1 MTPWWCVPSVF
12 CKWAGPVRFAYNLTS
27 TRDPIPFPSASHSPS
42 HRVDHLQEPAK
53 RGAAVTA
60 DSPASK
66 MASGRRG
73 HNSRTQARNKLG
85 QFSPEPVVVTVTD
98 SDSNNDSGSYLD
110 SDFDRDLNVNEATET
125 TAVKPLV

>member
-1 MTPWWCVPSVF
+1 M
-12 CKWAGPVRFAYNLTS
+12 
-27 TRDPIPFPSASHSPS
+27 
-42 HRVDHLQEPAK
+42 
-53 RGAAVTA
+53 TA

-125 TAVKPLV
+125 TAVKKMVCFRFTHLSA